1 MRNVLVVV
9 DMQNDFV
16 DQALGTEEAVQ
27 IVPAVIEEILKE
39 KYDTVIATLDTH
51 SEDYMATLEGKY
63 LERKWH
69 MGFRCCSN
77 HKLGQ
82 AGNAGLMA

>member
-16 DQALGTEEAVQ
+16 NQALGTEEAVQ

-51 SEDYMATLEGKY
+51 SEDYLSTLEGKY
-63 LERKWH
+63 LPVIALKEQKDGKLTLKFRK
-69 MGFRCCSN
+69 
-77 HKLGQ
+77 L
-82 AGNAGLMA
+82 

>member
-16 DQALGTEEAVQ
+16 NQALGTEEAVQ

-51 SEDYMATLEGKY
+51 MKKAVC
-63 LERKWH
+63 WI
-69 MGFRCCSN
+69 
-77 HKLGQ
+77 
-82 AGNAGLMA
+82 